1 MVTLTGVR
9 FRSPSR
15 ASVSGGTRMKHAP
28 WSDSRWPS
36 KCRSGIP
43 AHFPANSPE
52 PRTFLAL
59 APYAILDRALAQRI
73 YKTEDTMAKTQ
84 KWTASTFISL
94 VHENLTEKGH
104 KVKKSDLTWAVK
116 DAFEAAV
123 AAGARGMRVRF
134 PEIGALASRDVK
146 ARKAGKGVNPFTG
159 ESIMLKAR
167 PASKKP
173 RWSFP
178 KAVREAYIRQ
188 AARKAA

>member
-1 MVTLTGVR
+1 
-9 FRSPSR
+9 
-15 ASVSGGTRMKHAP
+15 
-28 WSDSRWPS
+28 
-36 KCRSGIP
+36 
-43 AHFPANSPE
+43 
-52 PRTFLAL
+52 
-59 APYAILDRALAQRI
+59 
-73 YKTEDTMAKTQ
+73 MAKTQ
-84 KWTASTFISL
+84 KWTASTFVSL
-94 VHENLTEKGH
+94 VHENLTEKGF
-104 KVKKSDLTWAVK
+104 KDLSWAVK

-146 ARKAGKGVNPFTG
+146 ARKAGKGTNPFTG

-178 KAVREAYIRQ
+178 KAVREAYTRT

>member
-1 MVTLTGVR
+1 
-9 FRSPSR
+9 
-15 ASVSGGTRMKHAP
+15 
-28 WSDSRWPS
+28 
-36 KCRSGIP
+36 
-43 AHFPANSPE
+43 
-52 PRTFLAL
+52 
-59 APYAILDRALAQRI
+59 
-73 YKTEDTMAKTQ
+73 MAKTQ

-94 VHENLTEKGH
+94 VHENLTDKGH
-104 KVKKSDLTWAVK
+104 KVKKSDLSWAVK
-116 DAFEAAV
+116 DAFQAAV

-134 PEIGALASRDVK
+134 PEIGAMASRDVK

-178 KAVREAYIRQ
+178 KAVREAYIRT

>member
-1 MVTLTGVR
+1 
-9 FRSPSR
+9 
-15 ASVSGGTRMKHAP
+15 MKQAP
-28 WSDSRWPS
+28 WSDSRRPS
-36 KCRSGIP
+36 NCSTGIP
-43 AHFPANSPE
+43 DPFSGNFAGITHVFGRRPVCN
-52 PRTFLAL
+52 PRQGTG
-59 APYAILDRALAQRI
+59 PSD

-84 KWTASTFISL
+84 KWTASTFVSR
-94 VHENLTEKGH
+94 VQENLTEKGH
-104 KVKKSDLTWAVK
+104 KVKKSDLSWAVK

-146 ARKAGKGVNPFTG
+146 ARKAGKGTNPFTG